1 MTTPSGHTIA
11 SLDLQTA
18 TDAEIREISQFR
30 QELALEQRPEDPP
43 TPIEVIAQWLRSRPP
58 GQWRVVFVA
67 RDRDGELAGYGVG
80 ARNLKDTQNAHIRWS
95 EIAVKPQHRRRG
107 LGRALFAQVLA
118 SFEGQGDGLMV
129 ISETSDRVPSGDGF
143 ARAIGAKPGLPMKL
157 NQLDLATVD
166 RAKVDEW
173 SRAAPKGY
181 RLERI
186 DDTVPEEFVKAYI
199 EASEGINDM
208 PRGDIAFNDWKLTEA
223 QIRQR
228 ESFFKQAGLVWWLL
242 LAIDEQT
249 GEGVGFTEVEFNPN
263 DPHAIQQEGTAVV
276 ATHRGRRI
284 GLWLKAVMLERILAD
299 RPDSRFIRTG
309 NANVNAQM
317 LAINEKLG
325 FTYAWQ
331 TTLWQLPIADAR
343 KTLAGAEAPARV

>member
-1 MTTPSGHTIA
+1 MTTPTGYTIV

-80 ARNLKDTQNAHIRWS
+80 VRNLKDTQNAHIRWS
-95 EIAVKPQHRRRG
+95 DIAVKPAHRRRG
-107 LGRALFAQVLA
+107 LGRALISRVIG
-118 SFEGQGDGLMV
+118 SFDGQGDGLMV
-129 ISETSDRVPSGDGF
+129 ISETTDRVPSGEGF
-143 ARAIGAKPGLPMKL
+143 AKVIGAKAGLPMKL
-157 NQLDLATVD
+157 NQLDLRTVD
-166 RAKVDEW
+166 RARVDEW

-186 DDTVPEEFVKAYI
+186 DDTVPEELVKPYI

-242 LAIDEQT
+242 LAVDEQT

-276 ATHRGRRI
+276 AAHRGRGI
-284 GLWLKAVMLERILAD
+284 GLWLKAAMLERILAD

-331 TTLWQLPIADAR
+331 STLWQLPIAEAR
-343 KTLAGAEAPARV
+343 KTLAGAEAPARA